1 MQITTAIKQIQ
12 KEADF
17 QGMGLLETLQD
28 IQKNGRMMYS
38 ERTMEAFVVFM
49 QQGQALF
56 APVDQ

>member
-17 QGMGLLETLQD
+17 QGMPLLETLQD
-28 IQKNGRMMYS
+28 IQKHGRMMYS